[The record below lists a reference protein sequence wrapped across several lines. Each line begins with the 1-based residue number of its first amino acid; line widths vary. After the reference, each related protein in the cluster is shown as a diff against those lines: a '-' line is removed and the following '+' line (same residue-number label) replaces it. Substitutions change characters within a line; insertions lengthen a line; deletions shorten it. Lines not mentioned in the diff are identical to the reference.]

1 MIQTLRL
8 ENYRGFE
15 EYQLRG
21 LRKVNLLVGPNNCG
35 KTSVLEAVQL
45 LVSHGD
51 PRVLV
56 ESARRRWEPCAG
68 EDRRRGQ
75 EHPLHHHFHGHR
87 LEPGI
92 GLGVSGS
99 DDYGWVRIHVTEG
112 DPDEPGDLFEIISGS
127 GGPLALVIRTGH
139 DKEGTAFTLTDDGL
153 LEWRSPAMR
162 HLAHRRPSWPPI
174 QFVTAESL
182 HPREMASAW
191 NRVIQEGRES
201 EVVGA
206 MRLLQEDLETIHFLA
221 GEPTGSGGGSVGIL
235 LGLQPG
241 TRRVPI
247 GSYGD
252 GMRRLL
258 ALSLSL
264 VGAAKG
270 FLLID
275 EIDTGLHWTIM
286 EEMWRLVVESAIE
299 SSIQVFAT
307 THSLDCIVGLA
318 AFLKKRP
325 DLADTVSV
333 QKVERQLDQSVAF
346 DGGDIITA
354 TDLSIELR

>member
-1 MIQTLRL
+1 MIRTLRL
-8 ENYRGFE
+8 QKYRGFD
-15 EYQLRG
+15 EYQLRD
-21 LRKVNLLVGPNNCG
+21 LRRVNLLVGPNNCG

-45 LVSHGD
+45 LVSRGD
-51 PRVLV
+51 PRVLI
-56 ESARRRWEPCAG
+56 ESGRRRWESSAG
-68 EDRRRGQ
+68 EDRRRGT
-75 EHPLHHHFHGHR
+75 EHPMHHHFHGHR
-87 LEPGI
+87 LEPGVS
-92 GLGVSGS
+92 LGVAGGH
-99 DDYGWVRIHVTEG
+99 DYGWVRIHVTEG
-112 DPDEPGDLFEIISGS
+112 NPDEPGDLFEIISGA
-127 GGPLALVIRTGH
+127 GRPLALVIQAGN
-139 DKEGTAFTLTDDGL
+139 DKESTVFALTEDGSL
-153 LEWRSPAMR
+153 DWRSPAMR
-162 HLAHRRPSWPPI
+162 HLPHKRPNWPPI
-174 QFVTAESL
+174 HFVTAESL

-191 NRVIQEGRES
+191 NRVIQHGRES

-206 MRLLQEDLETIHFLA
+206 MRLLQKDLETIHFLA
-221 GEPTGSGGGSVGIL
+221 AEPTGIGGRSVGIL
-235 LGLQPG
+235 LGFQPG

-264 VGAAKG
+264 VRAAKG

-286 EEMWRLVVESAIE
+286 EEMWSLVVDSAIQ

-325 DLADTVSV
+325 DLAEAVSV
-333 QKVERQLDQSVAF
+333 QKVERKLDQSVSF
-346 DGGDIITA
+346 DGRDIITA